1 MKNRR
6 LSLFDATM
14 MVMGGIIGVGIFF
27 TPARVAAQVGSA
39 EEFLALWALGGL
51 VALCGAFTFAELAG
65 SIPREGG
72 WYAFLREGCG
82 RFPAFLFA
90 WVILFVTSTGAIA
103 VMMDFLT
110 QTLAQLFPALGA
122 SGSLART
129 ALGAGVIMGITT
141 LALFGVRIGALF
153 QNACMLAKLAALSVL
168 GLAALAVGFSGE
180 ALAAPP
186 AAEQLPHSLPAALLA
201 VLFSCGGWQMVCY
214 IGPAVENPERN
225 LPRAIVLGVVGITS
239 VYLAT
244 NFAFLSAFGLE
255 GLAGNS
261 GFAGQ
266 IATHMLGAAGSK
278 LLLAAMVVSAL
289 GITVVN
295 ILATPWMYVAMAKE
309 GLFFRRFG
317 ELSPHTGA
325 PTLALLLQAGICLAY
340 WFAGQAHALVD
351 AVVFIEWFFH
361 GLVAF
366 ALLRLRRTRPDLPR
380 PFASPL
386 YPLAPLI
393 YLAVALGVI
402 GGNLQEANPGTIG
415 MGLGVLALGMLVYR
429 PWQSLMRRRS
439 A

>member
-1 MKNRR
+1 
-6 LSLFDATM
+6 M

-27 TPARVAAQVGSA
+27 TPARVAAQVDSSGQ
-39 EEFLALWALGGL
+39 FLALWALGGL

-90 WVILFVTSTGAIA
+90 WVILCVTSTGAIA

-110 QTLAQLFPALGA
+110 QTLAQLFPVLGA
-122 SGSLART
+122 SGSLARA

-141 LALFGVRIGALF
+141 LALFGVRVSALF
-153 QNACMLAKLAALSVL
+153 QNACMLAKLAALAVL
-168 GLAALAVGFSGE
+168 GVAALAIGFGGDPLSPTGTVE
-180 ALAAPP
+180 SMPSSVP
-186 AAEQLPHSLPAALLA
+186 GALLA

-214 IGPAVENPERN
+214 IAPSVEEPQRN
-225 LPRAIVLGVVGITS
+225 LPRAILLGVIGITI

-244 NFAFLSAFGLE
+244 NLALLSAFGLE
-255 GLAGNS
+255 GLAGNK
-261 GFAGQ
+261 GFAAQ
-266 IATHMLGAAGSK
+266 IATSMLGAAGSK

-309 GLFFRRFG
+309 GLFFKRFA
-317 ELSPHTGA
+317 ELSPHSGA

-340 WFAGQAHALVD
+340 WFSGQAGALVD
-351 AVVFIEWFFH
+351 AVVFVEWFFH
-361 GLVAF
+361 GLVAI
-366 ALLRLRRTRPDLPR
+366 ALLRLRRSRTDLPR
-380 PFASPL
+380 PFRSPL
-386 YPLAPLI
+386 YPLAPLV
-393 YLAVALGVI
+393 YLLVALGVV
-402 GGNLQEANPGTIG
+402 GGNLAQANPRTILI
-415 MGLGVLALGMLVYR
+415 GLSVLVLGMIVYQ
-429 PWQSLMRRRS
+429 PWQALVLRRS

>member
-1 MKNRR
+1 
-6 LSLFDATM
+6 M

-27 TPARVAAQVGSA
+27 TPARVAAQVDSSGQ
-39 EEFLALWALGGL
+39 FLALWALGGL

-90 WVILFVTSTGAIA
+90 WVILCVTSTGAIA

-110 QTLAQLFPALGA
+110 QTLAQLFPVLGA
-122 SGSLART
+122 SGSLARA

-141 LALFGVRIGALF
+141 LALFGVRVSALF
-153 QNACMLAKLAALSVL
+153 QNACMLAKLAALAVL
-168 GLAALAVGFSGE
+168 GVAALSIGFGGDPLSPTGTVE
-180 ALAAPP
+180 SMPSSVP
-186 AAEQLPHSLPAALLA
+186 GALLA

-214 IGPAVENPERN
+214 IAPSVEEPQRN
-225 LPRAIVLGVVGITS
+225 LPRAILLGVIGITI

-244 NFAFLSAFGLE
+244 NLALLSAFGLE
-255 GLAGNS
+255 GLAGNK
-261 GFAGQ
+261 GFAAQ
-266 IATHMLGAAGSK
+266 IATSMLGTAGSK

-309 GLFFRRFG
+309 GLFFRRFA
-317 ELSPHTGA
+317 ELSPHSGA

-340 WFAGQAHALVD
+340 WFSGQAGALVD
-351 AVVFIEWFFH
+351 AVVFVEWFFH
-361 GLVAF
+361 GLVAI
-366 ALLRLRRTRPDLPR
+366 ALLRLRHSRTDLPR
-380 PFASPL
+380 PFRSPL
-386 YPLAPLI
+386 YPLAPLV
-393 YLAVALGVI
+393 YLLVALGVV
-402 GGNLQEANPGTIG
+402 GGNLAQANPRTILI
-415 MGLGVLALGMLVYR
+415 GLSVLVLGMIVYQ
-429 PWQSLMRRRS
+429 PWQALVSRRS